1 MATQRINPDTVLT
14 GELQPQAS
22 PVDTYVR
29 ISTDLDINKEKDL
42 IATAQGLSA
51 FGKGVIDIQAP
62 LQDKAQ
68 QQANELYIKN
78 EQLSENQRE
87 WQKLSD
93 KGWARFN
100 PYTKKYYNQLM
111 SDELV
116 STKIAQF
123 KLNNPALQYEDID
136 IAQQKI
142 QDFKNTTLEELT
154 QKGYRPAEIEN
165 ALTRASTFAA
175 TESTN
180 YYDAHA
186 QVEYTRGLNAF
197 SNTLSNEMINHK
209 YNEVEPEQTLGA
221 LINNQAV
228 VARQNG
234 FTREDTARA
243 IEQAFQRTIKYK
255 MMNDPTF
262 AGKSRADYMS
272 TIDNLT
278 IDGVSIK
285 DINPNF
291 KQNMSDFFDQTQAQ
305 VSDLENRQYTQY
317 QREQQM
323 KYEQATSEI
332 GKLIQLYPNDPER
345 ILRVTNKTITD
356 YGLYGEYQEKLLAFA
371 NGVNRQT
378 ESLQEGWSD
387 PQLKKRL
394 FVGLYNGSLTKTDV
408 MNYQDQLTSNDL
420 AYLLN
425 VAEGI
430 NTEQKQEVNAIVG
443 IKSKQYKN
451 NLQAFA
457 IKNIRDK
464 NEQNA
469 FVREMLSKE
478 EDLQYDV
485 ITSSDKIAAG
495 KKYNDS
501 IYELN
506 ANFKKYYDNY
516 KEQNYFNKKIL
527 NNTTPMQYTNTVG
540 ATSGFLFFKP
550 AYKNNVRQTYKIGDK
565 PKSTDKGYYPKTTGA
580 FGEPRQGN
588 KGEYNHQGIDVGT
601 PAGDICVNPFN
612 SGKILAIG
620 YDKGG
625 YGNFVTLDL
634 GNGYTATFG
643 HLSGTVQGA
652 VKGAYVPSGTVLA
665 YTGNTG
671 KSTGA
676 HTDISVRHYGVPVNP
691 YTYLKKIQ
699 GK

>member
-14 GELQPQAS
+14 GGLQPQAS

-29 ISTDLDINKEKDL
+29 ISNDLDINKEKDL

-136 IAQQKI
+136 VAQQKI

-209 YNEVEPEQTLGA
+209 YNEVKPEQTLGA
-221 LINNQAV
+221 LINNQAA

-234 FTREDTARA
+234 FTREDTAKA

-305 VSDLENRQYTQY
+305 VWDLENRQYTQY

-332 GKLIQLYPNDPER
+332 GELIQLYPNDPER

-378 ESLQEGWSD
+378 ESLQEGI
-387 PQLKKRL
+387 
-394 FVGLYNGSLTKTDV
+394 
-408 MNYQDQLTSNDL
+408 TS
-420 AYLLN
+420 
-425 VAEGI
+425 
-430 NTEQKQEVNAIVG
+430 EQKNE
-443 IKSKQYKN
+443 
-451 NLQAFA
+451 
-457 IKNIRDK
+457 IRD
-464 NEQNA
+464 
-469 FVREMLSKE
+469 
-478 EDLQYDV
+478 
-485 ITSSDKIAAG
+485 ITSRKRASFVNKVKAYALENIKDKAERAAFIHLMESREIDLSDEVISSSDTFEAR
-495 KKYNDS
+495 KKYYNDH
-501 IYELN
+501 IYELS
-506 ANFKKYYDNY
+506 ANLSKYYNNY
-516 KEQNYFNKKIL
+516 KEQKNFSRRVL
-527 NNTTPMQYTNTVG
+527 NNTTPMQHRNEVG
-540 ATSGFLFFKP
+540 APSGFLFFKP
-550 AYKNNVRQTYKIGDK
+550 AYRNNVRQQYKLGDR
-565 PKSTDKGYYPKTTGA
+565 PRSRDKGYQAKITGA
-580 FGEPRQGN
+580 FGEPRKNGPH
-588 KGEYNHQGIDVGT
+588 GGIDYNT
-601 PAGDICVNPFN
+601 EIGDICVNLFN
-612 SGKILAIG
+612 GARILKIG

-634 GNGYTATFG
+634 GNGYTATYG
-643 HLSGTVQGA
+643 HLLGVVQGA
-652 VKGAYVPSGTVLA
+652 KVGAYVPSGTVLA
-665 YTGNTG
+665 FSGNTG
-671 KSTGA
+671 RSTGP
-676 HTDISVRHYGVPVNP
+676 HVDISVRRYNKPVNL

>member
-14 GELQPQAS
+14 GGLQPQAS

-136 IAQQKI
+136 VAQQKI

-209 YNEVEPEQTLGA
+209 YNEVEPEQTLEA
-221 LINNQAV
+221 LINNQAAI
-228 VARQNG
+228 ARQNG
-234 FTREDTARA
+234 YTREDTAKA
-243 IEQAFQRTIKYK
+243 IEQALQRTIKYK

-305 VSDLENRQYTQY
+305 VWDLENRQYTQY

-332 GKLIQLYPNDPER
+332 GELIQLYPNDPER

-378 ESLQEGWSD
+378 ESLQEGI
-387 PQLKKRL
+387 
-394 FVGLYNGSLTKTDV
+394 
-408 MNYQDQLTSNDL
+408 TS
-420 AYLLN
+420 
-425 VAEGI
+425 
-430 NTEQKQEVNAIVG
+430 EQKNE
-443 IKSKQYKN
+443 
-451 NLQAFA
+451 
-457 IKNIRDK
+457 IRD
-464 NEQNA
+464 
-469 FVREMLSKE
+469 
-478 EDLQYDV
+478 
-485 ITSSDKIAAG
+485 ITSRKRASFVNNVKAYALENIKDKAERAAFIHLMESREIDLSDEVISSSDTFEAR
-495 KKYNDS
+495 KKYYNDH
-501 IYELN
+501 IYELS
-506 ANFKKYYDNY
+506 ANLSKYYNNY
-516 KEQNYFNKKIL
+516 KEQKNFSRRVL
-527 NNTTPMQYTNTVG
+527 NNTTPMQYRNEVG
-540 ATSGFLFFKP
+540 APSGFLFFKP
-550 AYKNNVRQTYKIGDK
+550 AYRNNVRQQYKLGDR
-565 PKSTDKGYYPKTTGA
+565 PRSRDKGYQAKITGA
-580 FGEPRQGN
+580 FGEPRKNGPH
-588 KGEYNHQGIDVGT
+588 GGIDYNT
-601 PAGDICVNPFN
+601 EIGDICVNLFN
-612 SGKILAIG
+612 GARILKIG

-634 GNGYTATFG
+634 GNGYTATYG
-643 HLSGTVQGA
+643 HLLGVVQGA
-652 VKGAYVPSGTVLA
+652 KVGAYVPSGTVLA
-665 YTGNTG
+665 FSGNTG
-671 KSTGA
+671 RSTGP
-676 HTDISVRHYGVPVNP
+676 HVDISVRRYNKPVNL

>member
-14 GELQPQAS
+14 GGLQPQAS

-136 IAQQKI
+136 VAQQKI

-221 LINNQAV
+221 LINNQAAI
-228 VARQNG
+228 ARQNG
-234 FTREDTARA
+234 FTREDTAKA
-243 IEQAFQRTIKYK
+243 IEQALQRTIKYK

-305 VSDLENRQYTQY
+305 VWDLENRQYTQY

-323 KYEQATSEI
+323 KYEQATTEI
-332 GKLIQLYPNDPER
+332 GKLMQLYPNDPER
-345 ILRVTNKTITD
+345 ILRATNKTITD

-378 ESLQEGWSD
+378 ESLQEGI
-387 PQLKKRL
+387 
-394 FVGLYNGSLTKTDV
+394 
-408 MNYQDQLTSNDL
+408 TS
-420 AYLLN
+420 
-425 VAEGI
+425 
-430 NTEQKQEVNAIVG
+430 EQKNE
-443 IKSKQYKN
+443 
-451 NLQAFA
+451 
-457 IKNIRDK
+457 IRD
-464 NEQNA
+464 
-469 FVREMLSKE
+469 
-478 EDLQYDV
+478 
-485 ITSSDKIAAG
+485 ITSRKRASFVNNVKAYALENIKDKAERAAFIHLMESREIDLSDEVISSSDTFEAR
-495 KKYNDS
+495 KKYYNDH
-501 IYELN
+501 IYELS
-506 ANFKKYYDNY
+506 ANLSKYYNNY
-516 KEQNYFNKKIL
+516 KEQKNFSRRVL
-527 NNTTPMQYTNTVG
+527 NNTTPMQYRNEVG
-540 ATSGFLFFKP
+540 APSGFLFFKP
-550 AYKNNVRQTYKIGDK
+550 AYRNNVRQQYKLGDR
-565 PKSTDKGYYPKTTGA
+565 PRSRDKGYQAKITGA
-580 FGEPRQGN
+580 FGEPRKNRPHG
-588 KGEYNHQGIDVGT
+588 GIDYNT
-601 PAGDICVNPFN
+601 EIGDICVNLFN
-612 SGKILAIG
+612 GARILKIG

-634 GNGYTATFG
+634 GNGYTATYG
-643 HLSGTVQGA
+643 HLLGVVQGA
-652 VKGAYVPSGTVLA
+652 KVGAYVPSGTVLA
-665 YTGNTG
+665 FSGNTG
-671 KSTGA
+671 RSTGP
-676 HTDISVRHYGVPVNP
+676 HVDISVRRYNKPVNL

>member
-1 MATQRINPDTVLT
+1 MATERINPDAVLT
-14 GELQPQAS
+14 GGLQPQAS

-29 ISTDLDINKEKDL
+29 IATDLDIRKEKDL

-51 FGKGVIDIQAP
+51 FGKGIIDIQDP

-68 QQANELYIKN
+68 QQANILYVKN
-78 EQLSENQRE
+78 EELPENQRE
-87 WQKLSD
+87 WKKLSD

-100 PYTKKYYNQLM
+100 PYTKQYYNSIM

-123 KLNNPALQYEDID
+123 ESDNPNLQYEDID
-136 IAQQKI
+136 VAQQKI
-142 QDFKNTTLEELT
+142 QEFKSSTLKELE

-165 ALTRASTFAA
+165 ALTRASTYAA
-175 TESTN
+175 TKSAN

-186 QVEYTRGLNAF
+186 QVEYTRGLNAL
-197 SNTLSNEMINHK
+197 SNTLSNEMINHR
-209 YNEVEPEQTLGA
+209 YNDTTPEKNLGA
-221 LINNQAV
+221 LINNQAA

-234 FTREDTARA
+234 FTREDTAKA
-243 IEQAFQRTIKYK
+243 IEQAMQRTIKYK

-262 AGKSRADYMS
+262 AGKSRADYMA

-305 VSDLENRQYTQY
+305 VWDLENRQYTQY
-317 QREQQM
+317 QRQQEM
-323 KYEQATSEI
+323 MFNEAATQLGQLMQAN
-332 GKLIQLYPNDPER
+332 PNDPELVR
-345 ILRVTNKTITD
+345 RSANKLITE
-356 YGLYGEYQEKLLAFA
+356 YGLYGTYQEKLLDFA

-387 PQLKKRL
+387 PQLKKEL
-394 FVGLYNGSLTKTDV
+394 FVGLYSGDLTKTDI

-457 IKNIRDK
+457 AKNIRDK

-469 FVREMLSKE
+469 FVREMLSRE
-478 EDLQYDV
+478 QDLQYDV

-501 IYELN
+501 IYELS
-506 ANFKKYYDNY
+506 ANLNKYYNNY
-516 KEQNYFNKKIL
+516 KEQNNFNRKIL

-550 AYKNNVRQTYKIGDK
+550 AYRNNVRQTYKIGDR
-565 PKSTDKGYYPKTTGA
+565 PRSTDKGYYPKTTGA
-580 FGEPRQGN
+580 FGELRQGKN
-588 KGEYNHQGIDVGT
+588 GKYNHQGIDVGT
-601 PAGDICVNPFN
+601 PSGDICVNPFN
-612 SGKILAIG
+612 TGKILKIG

-634 GNGYTATFG
+634 GEGYTATFG
-643 HLSGTVQGA
+643 HLSGAVQGA
-652 VKGAYVPSGTVLA
+652 RVGATVPRGTVLA

-676 HTDISVRHYGVPVNP
+676 HTDISVRRYGVPVNP

>member
-1 MATQRINPDTVLT
+1 MATQRINPDTVLI
-14 GELQPQAS
+14 GGLQPQAS

-29 ISTDLDINKEKDL
+29 ISTDLDLNKEKDL

-51 FGKGVIDIQAP
+51 FGKGIIDIQSP

-78 EQLSENQRE
+78 EELSENQRE
-87 WQKLSD
+87 WKKISD
-93 KGWARFN
+93 KGLARFN
-100 PYTKKYYNQLM
+100 PYTKRYYNQLM

-123 KLNNPALQYEDID
+123 KLDNPNLQYENVD

-142 QDFKNTTLEELT
+142 QDFKNSTLKELE

-186 QVEYTRGLNAF
+186 QVEYTRGLNAL

-209 YNEVEPEQTLGA
+209 YNDAAPEQTLGA
-221 LINNQAV
+221 LINNQAA

-234 FTREDTARA
+234 FTREDTAKA
-243 IEQAFQRTIKYK
+243 VEQAMQRTIKYK

-262 AGKSRADYMS
+262 AGKSRADYMA

-305 VSDLENRQYTQY
+305 VWDLENRQYNQY
-317 QREQQM
+317 QRQQEM
-323 KYEQATSEI
+323 MFNEAATQLGQLMQAN
-332 GKLIQLYPNDPER
+332 PNDPELVR
-345 ILRVTNKTITD
+345 RSANKLITE
-356 YGLYGEYQEKLLAFA
+356 YGLYGTYQEKLLDFA

-387 PQLKKRL
+387 PQLKKKL
-394 FVGLYNGSLTKTDV
+394 FVGLYSGALTKTDI
-408 MNYQDQLTSNDL
+408 MDYQDQLTSNDL

-430 NTEQKQEVNAIVG
+430 NTEQKQEVRAIVD

-457 IKNIRDK
+457 VKNIRDK
-464 NEQNA
+464 NEQSA
-469 FVREMLSKE
+469 FIREMLSRE
-478 EDLQYDV
+478 QDLQYDV

-506 ANFKKYYDNY
+506 ANLSRYYNNY
-516 KEQNYFNKKIL
+516 KEQNYFNKRIL
-527 NNTTPMQYTNTVG
+527 NNTTPLQYTNTVG

-550 AYKNNVRQTYKIGDK
+550 VYKNNIRQTYKIGDR
-565 PKSTDKGYYPKTTGA
+565 PRTTDKGYYPKVTGA
-580 FGEPRQGN
+580 FGEPRKNGPH
-588 KGEYNHQGIDVGT
+588 KGIDVGT
-601 PAGDICVNPFN
+601 PSGNICVNPFN
-612 SGKILAIG
+612 NAKIQAIG

-643 HLSGTVQGA
+643 HLSGVVQGA
-652 VKGAYVPSGTVLA
+652 RKGAYVPSGTVLA

-676 HTDISVRHYGVPVNP
+676 HTDISVRRYGVPVNP

>member
-1 MATQRINPDTVLT
+1 MATQRINPDTVLI
-14 GELQPQAS
+14 GGLQPQAS

-29 ISTDLDINKEKDL
+29 ISTDLDLNKEKDL

-51 FGKGVIDIQAP
+51 FGKGIIDIQSP

-78 EQLSENQRE
+78 EELSENQRE
-87 WQKLSD
+87 WKKISD
-93 KGWARFN
+93 KGLARFN
-100 PYTKKYYNQLM
+100 PYTKRYYNQLM

-123 KLNNPALQYEDID
+123 KLDNPNLQYENVD

-142 QDFKNTTLEELT
+142 QDFKNSSLKELE

-186 QVEYTRGLNAF
+186 QVEYTRGLNAL

-209 YNEVEPEQTLGA
+209 YNDAAPEQTLGA
-221 LINNQAV
+221 LINNQAA

-234 FTREDTARA
+234 FTREDTAKA
-243 IEQAFQRTIKYK
+243 VEQAMQRTIKYK

-262 AGKSRADYMS
+262 AGKSRADYMA

-305 VSDLENRQYTQY
+305 VWDLENRQYNQY
-317 QREQQM
+317 QRQQEM
-323 KYEQATSEI
+323 MFNEAATQLGQLMQAN
-332 GKLIQLYPNDPER
+332 PNDPELVR
-345 ILRVTNKTITD
+345 RSANKLITE
-356 YGLYGEYQEKLLAFA
+356 YGLYGTYQEKLLNFA

-387 PQLKKRL
+387 PQLKKKL
-394 FVGLYNGSLTKTDV
+394 FVGLYSGALTKTDI
-408 MNYQDQLTSNDL
+408 MDYQDQLTSNDL

-430 NTEQKQEVNAIVG
+430 NTEQKQEVRAIVD

-457 IKNIRDK
+457 VKNIRDK
-464 NEQNA
+464 NEQSA
-469 FVREMLSKE
+469 FIREMLSRE
-478 EDLQYDV
+478 QDLQYDV

-506 ANFKKYYDNY
+506 ANLSRYYNNY
-516 KEQNYFNKKIL
+516 KEQKEFNRRIL
-527 NNTTPMQYTNTVG
+527 NNTTPMKYRNEVG
-540 ATSGFLFFKP
+540 APSGFLFFKP
-550 AYKNNVRQTYKIGDK
+550 AYRNNVRQQYKLGDK
-565 PKSTDKGYYPKTTGA
+565 PRSRDKGYQAKITGA
-580 FGEPRQGN
+580 FGEPRKNGPH
-588 KGEYNHQGIDVGT
+588 GGTDYNTEI
-601 PAGDICVNPFN
+601 GDICVNLFN
-612 SGKILAIG
+612 GARILKIG

-625 YGNFVTLDL
+625 YGNYVTLDL
-634 GNGYTATFG
+634 GNGYTATYG
-643 HLSGTVQGA
+643 HLLGVVQGA
-652 VKGAYVPSGTVLA
+652 KVGAYVPSGTVLA
-665 YTGNTG
+665 FSGNTG
-671 KSTGA
+671 RSTGP
-676 HTDISVRHYGVPVNP
+676 HVDISVRRYNKPVDL

>member
-1 MATQRINPDTVLT
+1 MATERINPDTVSI
-14 GELQPQAS
+14 GGLQPQAS

-29 ISTDLDINKEKDL
+29 ISTDLDLNKEKDL

-51 FGKGVIDIQAP
+51 FGKGIIDIQSP

-68 QQANELYIKN
+68 QQANDLYIKN
-78 EQLSENQRE
+78 EELSENQSE
-87 WQKLSD
+87 WKKISD

-123 KLNNPALQYEDID
+123 KLDNPNLQYENVD

-142 QDFKNTTLEELT
+142 QDFKNSTLKELE

-186 QVEYTRGLNAF
+186 QVEYTRGLNAL

-209 YNEVEPEQTLGA
+209 YNDAAPEQTLGA
-221 LINNQAV
+221 LINNQAA

-234 FTREDTARA
+234 FTREDTAKA
-243 IEQAFQRTIKYK
+243 IEQAMQRTIKYK

-262 AGKSRADYMS
+262 AGKSRADYMA

-305 VSDLENRQYTQY
+305 VWDLENRQYNQY
-317 QREQQM
+317 QRQQEM
-323 KYEQATSEI
+323 MFNEAATQLGQLMQAN
-332 GKLIQLYPNDPER
+332 PNDPELVR
-345 ILRVTNKTITD
+345 RSANKLITE
-356 YGLYGEYQEKLLAFA
+356 YGLYGTYQEKLLDFA

-394 FVGLYNGSLTKTDV
+394 FVGLYSGDLTKTDI
-408 MNYQDQLTSNDL
+408 MDYQDQLTSNDL

-430 NTEQKQEVNAIVG
+430 NTEQKQEVRAIVD

-457 IKNIRDK
+457 VKNIRDK
-464 NEQNA
+464 NEQSA
-469 FVREMLSKE
+469 FIREMLSRE
-478 EDLQYDV
+478 QDLQYDV

-506 ANFKKYYDNY
+506 ANLSRYYNNY
-516 KEQNYFNKKIL
+516 KEQNYFNKRIL
-527 NNTTPMQYTNTVG
+527 NNTTPLQYTNTVG

-550 AYKNNVRQTYKIGDK
+550 AYKNNIRQTYKIGDR
-565 PKSTDKGYYPKTTGA
+565 PRTTDKGYYPKVTGA
-580 FGEPRQGN
+580 FGEPRKNGSH
-588 KGEYNHQGIDVGT
+588 KGIDVGT
-601 PAGDICVNPFN
+601 PSGNICVNPFN
-612 SGKILAIG
+612 NAKIQAIG

-643 HLSGTVQGA
+643 HLSGVVQGA
-652 VKGAYVPSGTVLA
+652 RKGAYVPSGTVLA

-676 HTDISVRHYGVPVNP
+676 HTDISVRRYGVPVNP

>member
-14 GELQPQAS
+14 GGLQPQAS

-136 IAQQKI
+136 VAQQKI

-209 YNEVEPEQTLGA
+209 YNEVEPEQTLEA
-221 LINNQAV
+221 LINNQAAI
-228 VARQNG
+228 ARQNG
-234 FTREDTARA
+234 YTREDTAKA
-243 IEQAFQRTIKYK
+243 IEQALQRTIKYK

-305 VSDLENRQYTQY
+305 VWDLENRQYTQY
-317 QREQQM
+317 QRQQEM
-323 KYEQATSEI
+323 MFNEAATQLGQLMQAN
-332 GKLIQLYPNDPER
+332 PNDPELVR
-345 ILRVTNKTITD
+345 RSANKLITD

-430 NTEQKQEVNAIVG
+430 TSEQKNE
-443 IKSKQYKN
+443 
-451 NLQAFA
+451 
-457 IKNIRDK
+457 IRD
-464 NEQNA
+464 
-469 FVREMLSKE
+469 
-478 EDLQYDV
+478 
-485 ITSSDKIAAG
+485 ITSRKRASFVNNVKAYALENIKDKAERAAFIHLMESREIDLSDEVISSSDTFEAR
-495 KKYNDS
+495 KKYYNDH
-501 IYELN
+501 IYELS
-506 ANFKKYYDNY
+506 ANLSKYYNNY
-516 KEQNYFNKKIL
+516 KEQKNFSRRVL
-527 NNTTPMQYTNTVG
+527 NNTTPMQYRNEVG
-540 ATSGFLFFKP
+540 APSGFLFFKP
-550 AYKNNVRQTYKIGDK
+550 AYRNNVRQQYKLGDR
-565 PKSTDKGYYPKTTGA
+565 PRSRDKGYQAKITGA
-580 FGEPRQGN
+580 FGEPRKNGPH
-588 KGEYNHQGIDVGT
+588 GGIDYNT
-601 PAGDICVNPFN
+601 EIGDICVNLFN
-612 SGKILAIG
+612 GARILKIG

-634 GNGYTATFG
+634 GNGYTATYG
-643 HLSGTVQGA
+643 HLLGVVQGA
-652 VKGAYVPSGTVLA
+652 KVGAYVPSGTVLA
-665 YTGNTG
+665 FSGNTG
-671 KSTGA
+671 RSTGP
-676 HTDISVRHYGVPVNP
+676 HVDISVKRYNKPVNL